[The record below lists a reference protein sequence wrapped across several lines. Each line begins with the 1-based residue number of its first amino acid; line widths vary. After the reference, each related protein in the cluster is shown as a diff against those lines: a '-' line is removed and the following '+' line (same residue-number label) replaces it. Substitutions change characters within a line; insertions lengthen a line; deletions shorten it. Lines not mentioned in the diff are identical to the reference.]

1 MSTAA
6 RVLRVLSFLLLWFSG
21 RPCERLFLPV
31 PKFAMAIRPSSRLM
45 PSLSF
50 LLSPSRSSSSSPTH
64 LCSLQLPCSGSVS
77 PFVSPSFPH
86 SLATRCPRWGTS
98 LSRSRSLTSQSSSS
112 SSSSAPS
119 SVSPSSLSS
128 PCHSPS
134 SPSSHSAPSSCSFS
148 RSRGHTSLSSG
159 PSWVSSFVLQDAS
172 SERKTV
178 FDERKE
184 AALAAIAPSV
194 ALESVALPA
203 ASGETLGESV
213 LLPPASFRAPRP
225 RFSQRTS
232 PSHPGKTYESATAA
246 GGETCRGGDGRH
258 RKDRSKKGSVDE
270 EIRPLLDAI
279 NKLKNFYTSSSCAGR
294 ILLVGTPFENSQE
307 KETVCPSSRSAV
319 PDSAPSLTASSPA
332 DKSASPS
339 VFQDVR
345 EARAGPRGLEQ
356 EAKREERGDRSAS
369 QATQTGGKPIQER
382 NGNDEGA
389 ASPEAASEGKRKKH
403 SFVFLLNHHQK
414 VDAHQ
419 LLHAVAACPIPC
431 QEIWLKVEA
440 PILHVCCRSL
450 TDALNLI
457 RVARPYTHRAVLLHA
472 SSPAVASSSA
482 SLEALPRASSTSPSC
497 GSPPPTPASSSSFAC
512 SMPSWSVAGG
522 APNEAAASLGGMDGE
537 SRAQRKA
544 MRAEVAAD
552 QRHPAGKA
560 RRADVL
566 HCRKE
571 KETQAE
577 ERKGDSARY
586 IVEMSNSSRL
596 AVPILVPPSCWLVP
610 LPRLV
615 PGENTKEPHRRLTA
629 DTVSLPSETVTST
642 RETESAPNA
651 AANMRDETRAEKTSV
666 ARTEAALLQTE
677 TQRKPRRAAAGAEC
691 RRGGSEPVSVQTRR
705 DEEEQDERTLTENG
719 GTLCG
724 REDGEKKEAEDQGKE
739 IAERI
744 LWERWLTLA
753 RLCNQA
759 LEESRTRFFELE
771 KQIQKLSQPSLE
783 SSSDRPAQQ
792 NR

>member
-1 MSTAA
+1 
-6 RVLRVLSFLLLWFSG
+6 
-21 RPCERLFLPV
+21 
-31 PKFAMAIRPSSRLM
+31 MAIRPSSRLM

-194 ALESVALPA
+194 APESVALPA

-213 LLPPASFRAPRP
+213 LLPPASFRAPRL

-369 QATQTGGKPIQER
+369 QATQTGGKPIQKR

-431 QEIWLKVEA
+431 QEIWYA
-440 PILHVCCRSL
+440 P
-450 TDALNLI
+450 
-457 RVARPYTHRAVLLHA
+457 
-472 SSPAVASSSA
+472 
-482 SLEALPRASSTSPSC
+482 E
-497 GSPPPTPASSSSFAC
+497 
-512 SMPSWSVAGG
+512 
-522 APNEAAASLGGMDGE
+522 
-537 SRAQRKA
+537 
-544 MRAEVAAD
+544 
-552 QRHPAGKA
+552 
-560 RRADVL
+560 
-566 HCRKE
+566 
-571 KETQAE
+571 
-577 ERKGDSARY
+577 
-586 IVEMSNSSRL
+586 
-596 AVPILVPPSCWLVP
+596 
-610 LPRLV
+610 
-615 PGENTKEPHRRLTA
+615 
-629 DTVSLPSETVTST
+629 
-642 RETESAPNA
+642 
-651 AANMRDETRAEKTSV
+651 EKTSV

-677 TQRKPRRAAAGAEC
+677 TKREPRRAAAGAEC